1 MVRCSITI
9 DNYEHS
15 RKRLYTSDIN
25 VPQGFNPKSVKAYCK
40 FFVYNAQI
48 VFFTTTSANLAI
60 WLANLPSSI
69 RVHTMLL
76 ASMCRAMPFF
86 ALWKKKHIFF
96 DVDIVVKKD
105 KSKCGLSWSVLFSTT
120 TTYSAY
126 WASLQKFLKG
136 KSDAYKLLIRIMV
149 FKSESVFSIVN
160 KSWQRFLSLSLI
172 LWQKPNRM
180 WFSVVCLINW
190 RRFFM
195 RLSC

>member
-76 ASMCRAMPFF
+76 ASMCRAMPFC
-86 ALWKKKHIFF
+86 ALWKKKTHFLWCWYCSKKRQIKMWF
-96 DVDIVVKKD
+96 IVV
-105 KSKCGLSWSVLFSTT
+105 CTLFDND
-120 TTYSAY
+120 Y
-126 WASLQKFLKG
+126 LFCIL
-136 KSDAYKLLIRIMV
+136 
-149 FKSESVFSIVN
+149 SESAKVFERKV
-160 KSWQRFLSLSLI
+160 
-172 LWQKPNRM
+172 
-180 WFSVVCLINW
+180 W
-190 RRFFM
+190 RVQVAHSHNGLQVRVGVFN
-195 RLSC
+195 CQ